1 MRRFLLLLGTLCITA
16 AVVIGGAAVYVYA
29 AYTSPSRLAQG
40 IDLVIPQGTGVRQ
53 IGAILARQKIVSDP
67 LIFLAGVR
75 VARLDHALQAGEYHF
90 PARVSP
96 RQAAE
101 ILASGETVK
110 RFVTIPEG
118 LRSVE
123 IVKRLDRVDGLVGTI
138 AAVPDD
144 GTLLPETYQFS
155 YGDSKQG
162 VLDRMRQAQT
172 DLVEKLWP
180 DRASDLPYDTRLQAL
195 TLASIVERETGIA
208 AERARVAGVFV
219 NRLRQN
225 MRLQSDPTVAYAVSP
240 DLPLDRPLSRADL
253 KFESPYNT
261 YVVTGLPPAP
271 ITNPGREA
279 IYAVL
284 HPALTDEVYFVADGT
299 GGHAF
304 ARTLDEHNRNVA
316 RWRKLRAATND
327 N

>member
-16 AVVIGGAAVYVYA
+16 AFVIGGAAVYVYV

-53 IGAILARQKIVSDP
+53 IGVLLARQKIVSDP

-75 VARLDHALQAGEYHF
+75 ASRLDHSLQAGEYHF

-123 IVKRLDRVDGLVGTI
+123 IVARLGRVDGLMGDI
-138 AAVPDD
+138 AHIPDD

-155 YGDSKQG
+155 YGDTKQG
-162 VLDRMRQAQT
+162 ILDRMEKAQT
-172 DLVEKLWP
+172 ELVNKLWP
-180 DRASDLPYDTRLQAL
+180 KRAGDLPFDTRLQAI

-240 DLPLDRPLSRADL
+240 DLPLDRSLSRADL
-253 KFESPYNT
+253 KFDSPYNT
-261 YVVTGLPPAP
+261 YVVTGLPPSP

-279 IYAVL
+279 IHAVL
-284 HPALTDEVYFVADGT
+284 HPALTDELYFVADGT

-304 ARTLDEHNRNVA
+304 ARTLDEHNRNVS
-316 RWRKLRAATND
+316 RWRKLRADSN
-327 N
+327 NN

>member
-1 MRRFLLLLGTLCITA
+1 MRRFLLLLGMLCITA
-16 AVVIGGAAVYVYA
+16 AFAIGGVAVYVYI

-40 IDLVIPQGTGVRQ
+40 IDIVIPQGTGVRQ
-53 IGAILARQKIVSDP
+53 IGAILSRQKIVSDP

-75 VARLDHALQAGEYHF
+75 AAGLDHALQAGEYHF

-96 RQAAE
+96 RQAAQ

-118 LRSVE
+118 LRSIE
-123 IVKRLDRVDGLVGTI
+123 IVDRLDRVDGLMGTI
-138 AAVPDD
+138 DSVPAD

-155 YGDSKQG
+155 YGDTKQSII
-162 VLDRMRQAQT
+162 DRMRAAQI
-172 DLVEKLWP
+172 DLLDRLWP
-180 DRASDLPYDTRLQAL
+180 ERAPDLPVKTREQAL

-219 NRLRQN
+219 NRLRKN

-240 DLPLDRPLSRADL
+240 NVPLNRALTRADL
-253 KFESPYNT
+253 KYESPYNT
-261 YVVTGLPPAP
+261 YVVAGLPPAP

-284 HPALTDEVYFVADGT
+284 HPAATDEVYFVADGT

-304 ARTLDEHNRNVA
+304 ARTLKEHNRNVA
-316 RWRKLRAATND
+316 RWRKLRAQDND
-327 N
+327 